1 MSQDEP
7 ADVPTGEYRRDAG
20 KTRTGKELDTTDRYI
35 AMNES
40 VASDLQLIELTIY
53 IYLDP
58 VINR

>member
-1 MSQDEP
+1 
-7 ADVPTGEYRRDAG
+7 
-20 KTRTGKELDTTDRYI
+20 
-35 AMNES
+35 MNES